1 MKIVAVI
8 LILMV
13 LVGCVIIIGNN
24 NTVVEAPKGVK
35 DARVQPTLINKDTI
49 K

>member
-8 LILMV
+8 LILMG

-24 NTVVEAPKGVK
+24 NTVVEAPKGIKDPRVK
-35 DARVQPTLINKDTI
+35 PTWINKHTI